1 MPLAFKPVLLISDI
15 FLFIFI
21 IAAVVAL
28 YFFQRKPH
36 WKMAARQLMYQPAA
50 ICSGIILCFYISIAV
65 LDSLHFRTLLP
76 HTQGSQP
83 YYNGAIDSVL
93 DKILSPIDTSAE
105 TTYSA
110 PFANTLYVHEWLPN
124 AKGEYQAVYPELTI
138 AAFQPKGHSVTRD
151 IILTLVSW
159 LILMSLVYLTII
171 YRCHKRWHNSYGQ
184 VQLAILKGKT
194 QFPWRTLLLT
204 LASIILLLCFI
215 AVFMQHYHIMG
226 TDKIGNDVLYQ
237 SLKSIRTGVLIGGIT
252 TLFSLPFALVL
263 GLLAGFFG
271 GKIDDIIQY
280 IYTTLSSIPGVLL
293 IVAAVL
299 SIQIYLANHPELFP
313 TVSQRADLRL
323 VALCIILGL
332 TGWIGL
338 CRVLRAETLKLRDMD
353 FVLAGRTLG
362 TRWPKLLSQHILP
375 NIMHIV
381 IVSVVL
387 DFSGLVLA
395 EAVLTYVGAGVD
407 PTTIS
412 WGNMIDGA
420 RLELA
425 REPIVWWPLVSAFSL
440 MFIFVLALNIF
451 GDALNKALNPS
462 EG

>member
-1 MPLAFKPVLLISDI
+1 MLFSIKPVFFVSDI
-15 FLFIFI
+15 FLLLFVIFAI
-21 IAAVVAL
+21 TAV
-28 YFFQRKPH
+28 YFLQRKPH
-36 WKMAARQLMYQPAA
+36 WKMMAKQLAYQPAA
-50 ICSGIILCFYISIAV
+50 VCSGIILCVYISIAII
-65 LDSLHFRTLLP
+65 DSIHFRILLP
-76 HTQGSQP
+76 TTDTTQT
-83 YYNGAIDSVL
+83 YYNGTVNSVL
-93 DKILSPIDTSAE
+93 DKLLSPIEVSSE

-110 PFANTLYVHEWLPN
+110 PFAKTLYVYEWLPN
-124 AKGEYQAVYPELTI
+124 AQGQYQAVYPPLTI
-138 AAFQPKGHSVTRD
+138 TQLQPKGHTIGHD
-151 IILTLVSW
+151 IIKTFISW
-159 LILMSLVYLTII
+159 LILISLLYAVILFFC
-171 YRCHKRWHNSYGQ
+171 RKRWHSSYRQ
-184 VQLAILKGKT
+184 VQHALLFGKT
-194 QFPWRTLLLT
+194 KFPWRTLFGT
-204 LASIILLLCFI
+204 LAVILLLICFI
-215 AVFMQHYHIMG
+215 LVFMQHYHIMG

-271 GKIDDIIQY
+271 GKTDDIIQY

-338 CRVLRAETLKLRDMD
+338 CRVIRAETLKLREMD

-362 TRWPKLLSQHILP
+362 TRWPSLLSRHILP
-375 NIMHIV
+375 NIIHIV

-425 REPIVWWPLVSAFSL
+425 REPVVWWPLLSAFSL

-451 GDALNKALNPS
+451 GDALNKAFNPR
-462 EG
+462 EV